1 MDNVMG
7 LKKETGGN
15 TMDFM
20 TVSWIICG
28 AVWGLLILAL
38 VVLRIVNK
46 IRGRGFRDDSGSGE

>member
-1 MDNVMG
+1 
-7 LKKETGGN
+7 
-15 TMDFM
+15 MDFM
-20 TVSWIICG
+20 TVSWIVCG